1 MSKIGLVLLVMFLIE
16 LSLAKTKANAAESTV
31 YQVFRGVD
39 LGESDR
45 PPPKDI
51 FINMGSA
58 QGVKK
63 GAFLDVY
70 RKITSFDELTQKLAG
85 DHMIPIGRVKVIHA
99 DEKTSIARL
108 DKFVSL
114 DQEPGLV
121 PQAIMIGDLV
131 RSASGDRD

>member
-1 MSKIGLVLLVMFLIE
+1 MGKFGLALLIMFFIE
-16 LSLAKTKANAAESTV
+16 INFAQTKVNAAESTV
-31 YQVFRGVD
+31 YEVFRGID
-39 LGESDR
+39 LGENDR

-51 FINMGSA
+51 FINMGSS

-63 GAFLDVY
+63 GTMLDVY

-108 DKFVSL
+108 DKFVSF
-114 DQEPGLV
+114 DQEPALV
-121 PQAIMIGDLV
+121 PQAIMIGDVV
-131 RSASGDRD
+131 RPAGDKD